1 MTSTINNQVLQT
13 LRALEPELRAVGV
26 CHVSVFGSVA
36 RGDDS
41 ASSDVDLA
49 VDLTPDSAPNGF
61 QFVVYIERLKK
72 QTSDRPTARRGHR
85 DTPRATQGIKRSI
98 EPRSHSRVLSVTS
111 SKPTTREQADCWP
124 AEAYD

>member
-49 VDLTPDSAPNGF
+49 VDLTPGSAPNGF
-61 QFVVYIERLKK
+61 QFVVYVERLKNK
-72 QTSDRPTARRGHR
+72 LATALRRDVDIVILPARRR
-85 DTPRATQGIKRSI
+85 ELQEAL
-98 EPRSHSRVLSVTS
+98 SR
-111 SKPTTREQADCWP
+111 EAIP
-124 AEAYD
+124 AF